1 MCFFGGYIFSLVFD
15 YCLNYFQDHKHSL
28 VCQSSAEISLQQI
41 WSVFPSDP
49 MLLKP
54 AVPSFLKSLR
64 IDWIFFKISYTF
76 RVNLWCWDCQE
87 ESRILKV
94 SEDFAWF
101 MLCFLKKKKKNTT
114 ERLEEFTG
122 VTIYKLLLD
131 WQYRQSKVIR
141 DGYW

>member
-1 MCFFGGYIFSLVFD
+1 
-15 YCLNYFQDHKHSL
+15 
-28 VCQSSAEISLQQI
+28 
-41 WSVFPSDP
+41 

-64 IDWIFFKISYTF
+64 IDWIFFKTSYTF

-101 MLCFLKKKKKNTT
+101 MLCFKKKKKTT

-131 WQYRQSKVIR
+131 WQYRQSNVIK